1 MFRASKKNWSN
12 ELCIDN
18 ILTVVLICVQFGQH
32 GQPADQSRLL
42 NSLRSV
48 MYLLTNRVR
57 YNNTHISLEISR
69 SNTHIQISVL

>member
-57 YNNTHISLEISR
+57 YNNTHISLEISG